1 MLLITIYVRVGRR
14 DVTTPQDFPQILD
27 PKIPVTIGTD
37 YWTLQGPYLVRVIN
51 TPRKSLFLQTK
62 TESLGPQ
69 QLKPLRIHEL
79 YDLDDQ
85 NRIVSAEAIRDN
97 WIGRGSRGKAFASRD
112 RTTSWI
118 GRVLFQQQKGHLA
131 SSSSNTEGE
140 LANHSNKL
148 SSSVLPLSCRSS
160 LPASVKTLFPV
171 SRPDPGAIGSLSSLT
186 DLYEHGH
193 PVSPEPVEESDQ
205 RPGCLAVPCSRSRDV
220 PREQCDALPSMAQ
233 AASALSSRV
242 GVRSST
248 NNGCAGGRCLAPTVP
263 DGRIVYG
270 DASDSLRPALAFGSI
285 GKRDQ
290 VIWGCG
296 FCRDTPMRV
305 SRRPGEE
312 GYVCADH
319 DVAPCAE
326 ALIPL
331 QNPMRHQPYPCK
343 RAQTQTGI
351 ATPEYTWPIE
361 SATLD
366 GLVEEGLG
374 HGDRTKGYVKPDGN
388 KPDKYWN
395 PVDVM
400 RCREDP
406 RRQSAQRPAMAT
418 TMIGAPSSSRGS
430 APPPPPQAQAV
441 VQVEAVEERSSLT
454 KRRSVRHARVAETSL
469 PTATFVNTSAAATE
483 TAQVQVKTP
492 RPKAKA
498 PPTLGPQNSVGRLST
513 WTQPPTTAVQE
524 GIAKACPPSQ
534 MYVAEMDAARQAAP
548 SRLASTNPN
557 KAFEACSAQSPL
569 LSRWKGSSLNKQSA
583 AHSAGIHGGSP
594 EAPVVREASHD
605 TKTSSEFEILN
616 DPAWR

>member
-285 GKRDQ
+285 GKTGPGHLGLRLLPGHPYACVAQ
-290 VIWGCG
+290 ARRGRVRLCRPRCG
-296 FCRDTPMRV
+296 TV
-305 SRRPGEE
+305 RRGP
-312 GYVCADH
+312 H
-319 DVAPCAE
+319 PVAESNAPPA
-326 ALIPL
+326 IPV
-331 QNPMRHQPYPCK
+331 
-343 RAQTQTGI
+343 QTGSD
-351 ATPEYTWPIE
+351 ADRHCYSRVYMADRVGNFGWPCGRRAWTRR
-361 SATLD
+361 SY
-366 GLVEEGLG
+366 EGLREAGRQQARQVLEPCRRHAMSGRPSSPERPAPG
-374 HGDRTKGYVKPDGN
+374 HGYNNDRRTLEQSWICTTTATAGTGSRAGGGGGGAIKFNQASISTSCQGGRDISANGHICEYFSCGNGDSSGTSENTEAEGKSASNSWTTEQCWTAINLDPTTDNCRTGGHCEGVSPIANVRRRDG
-388 KPDKYWN
+388 
-395 PVDVM
+395 
-400 RCREDP
+400 R
-406 RRQSAQRPAMAT
+406 S
-418 TMIGAPSSSRGS
+418 APSSSVETCEHESQQSIRSLLGS
-430 APPPPPQAQAV
+430 ISV
-441 VQVEAVEERSSLT
+441 VVKVEGIFAEQTERSTLRWNSRGKSRGT
-454 KRRSVRHARVAETSL
+454 CRARGES
-469 PTATFVNTSAAATE
+469 
-483 TAQVQVKTP
+483 
-492 RPKAKA
+492 
-498 PPTLGPQNSVGRLST
+498 
-513 WTQPPTTAVQE
+513 
-524 GIAKACPPSQ
+524 
-534 MYVAEMDAARQAAP
+534 
-548 SRLASTNPN
+548 
-557 KAFEACSAQSPL
+557 
-569 LSRWKGSSLNKQSA
+569 
-583 AHSAGIHGGSP
+583 
-594 EAPVVREASHD
+594 
-605 TKTSSEFEILN
+605 
-616 DPAWR
+616 